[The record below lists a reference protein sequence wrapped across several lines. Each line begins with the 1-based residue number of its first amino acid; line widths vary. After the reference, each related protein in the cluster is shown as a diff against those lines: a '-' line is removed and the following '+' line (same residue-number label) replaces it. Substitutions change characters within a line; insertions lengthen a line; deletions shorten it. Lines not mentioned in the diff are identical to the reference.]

1 LETRRHPFFKALDW
15 EQLEKKQVPPSMMP
29 GMVEVSSMDCE
40 FISCHIILR
49 QKKQYY
55 SKDNFIK

>member
-1 LETRRHPFFKALDW
+1 LEIRRHPFFKALDW

-40 FISCHIILR
+40 FISCHIYFKAEETVL
-49 QKKQYY
+49 
-55 SKDNFIK
+55 